1 MGAGKWHIIFRHVLP
16 NSMSN
21 IVTVATFSV
30 ADAILF
36 LSTLGFLGLG
46 IPSPQTDW
54 GTMLQQG
61 SVQQPNGFWW
71 EIYPCALLF
80 VLVIVAITYVGEAMR
95 DAFEVR
101 LLER

>member
-1 MGAGKWHIIFRHVLP
+1 
-16 NSMSN
+16 
-21 IVTVATFSV
+21 
-30 ADAILF
+30 
-36 LSTLGFLGLG
+36 
-46 IPSPQTDW
+46 
-54 GTMLQQG
+54 MLQQG